1 MTVLTSEAP
10 IEAFEFY
17 GENPH
22 SAQEKDPFLFGL
34 TTRDVD
40 GFKMRLEEDETE
52 VV

>member
-17 GENPH
+17 GENPR
-22 SAQEKDPFLFGL
+22 SAQTKGSFLFGL
-34 TTRDVD
+34 TIRGAD
-40 GFKMRLEEDETE
+40 GFRMRLEEDETE